1 MIRSKRAEILAAY
14 ALMAPFIVVYGV
26 LFVYPTIRM
35 FQLSVTNAPLIGE
48 GAWVGFDNF
57 RRLASERL
65 FSVAVWNTIYFVILS
80 VIPITLLSLLVALG
94 VNRLK
99 GWTQSVVLAAFFLP
113 YILPV
118 SVVTQVWQWILNKD
132 FGDRPICPRAA
143 RWRPAGIGIRTVASF
158 LPAVAFITVW
168 WQLGFSVL
176 LFIAGLRNI
185 SRDIYEAAEIDGAGR
200 WAQFSRITWPLIW
213 PITVLV
219 FTIQLILELKIV
231 DQVYLLVESRP
242 RCNDRDGPVHLQAG
256 LPAQSRRPG
265 QRRHPPC
272 FFFSSWRSQSC
283 SINCFGRGARN
294 DRPGRSRTLDP
305 RVGGS
310 RACVISILSVY
321 SSRWQPLLAIF
332 WAFPLYWGM
341 MTTFKPESEVVR
353 RGSISGRSISRSRT
367 TFTSCSRP
375 RSALVPQFARHLPG
389 GHGPRRNHGGGRRLR
404 HLPARLSRRRLFWW
418 MILAS
423 FMIPIPA
430 LTVNHFILIEN

>member
-132 FGDRPICPRAA
+132 FGIAQYVLAPL
-143 RWRPAGIGIRTVASF
+143 AGGQRVSVFGTVASF

-200 WAQFSRITWPLIW
+200 WAQ
-213 PITVLV
+213 
-219 FTIQLILELKIV
+219 
-231 DQVYLLVESRP
+231 
-242 RCNDRDGPVHLQAG
+242 
-256 LPAQSRRPG
+256 
-265 QRRHPPC
+265 
-272 FFFSSWRSQSC
+272 
-283 SINCFGRGARN
+283 
-294 DRPGRSRTLDP
+294 
-305 RVGGS
+305 
-310 RACVISILSVY
+310 
-321 SSRWQPLLAIF
+321 
-332 WAFPLYWGM
+332 
-341 MTTFKPESEVVR
+341 
-353 RGSISGRSISRSRT
+353 
-367 TFTSCSRP
+367 
-375 RSALVPQFARHLPG
+375 
-389 GHGPRRNHGGGRRLR
+389 
-404 HLPARLSRRRLFWW
+404 
-418 MILAS
+418 
-423 FMIPIPA
+423 
-430 LTVNHFILIEN
+430 